1 MYVLKTQN
9 GFKALHLIKQS
20 SLIRINSWV
29 QYSISRYTNLSIHRT
44 STYCMAAFIRTE
56 ELPAVMWNKLQ
67 KPPKFKPLKY
77 TVALILI
84 TLSNYFHYYVIYLTP
99 SKLLYIQYEQIMNFM
114 AIWMYINN
122 SASIRVFCNAKI
134 FHNYCM
140 FLEMKVSIKNSP
152 DIYTVTIFKCNTVTS
167 L

>member
-9 GFKALHLIKQS
+9 RFKALHLIKKS

-44 STYCMAAFIRTE
+44 STYCTAAFIWTE
-56 ELPAVMWNKLQ
+56 ELPAVMWNKLY

-84 TLSNYFHYYVIYLTP
+84 KLYNYFHYYVIYLTP
-99 SKLLYIQYEQIMNFM
+99 SRFLYIQYEQIMNFTT
-114 AIWMYINN
+114 IWMYISN
-122 SASIRVFCNAKI
+122 SASIRVFCNAMQWLFI
-134 FHNYCM
+134 T
-140 FLEMKVSIKNSP
+140 
-152 DIYTVTIFKCNTVTS
+152 TVRF
-167 L
+167 